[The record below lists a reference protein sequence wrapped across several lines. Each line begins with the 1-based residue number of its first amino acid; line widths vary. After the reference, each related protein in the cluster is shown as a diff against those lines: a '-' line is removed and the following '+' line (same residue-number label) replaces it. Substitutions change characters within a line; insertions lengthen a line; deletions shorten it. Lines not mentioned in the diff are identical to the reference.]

1 MVPTGCWIGAGLGPE
16 ADQLEGGSTAVLAG
30 MRPCDTVRSQMA
42 IASGCK
48 SRATSLLKVSPTGLQ
63 NQIV

>member
-42 IASGCK
+42 I
-48 SRATSLLKVSPTGLQ
+48 VSENAFLNVSYQ
-63 NQIV
+63 EL